1 VLTCIVLHQFPSETR
16 TISGDHHVNRKR
28 AKSEKGCG
36 GGGIASDR
44 SEKCT
49 RHCSF
54 SVEKGMH
61 IVSSHVRFVTHH
73 RASLRHTETKQ
84 PMGVLWSS
92 QKCGCPRIDW
102 LYFLVEMVNLATLD
116 RGRASSIQTL
126 PKGSAAGFFRSHKI
140 STGAGR
146 PIAVTR

>member
-73 RASLRHTETKQ
+73 GASLRHTEKQ
-84 PMGVLWSS
+84 PMAGMVVIA
-92 QKCGCPRIDW
+92 KMW
-102 LYFLVEMVNLATLD
+102 LSAYRLVVFPCRKVNLATLD

-126 PKGSAAGFFRSHKI
+126 PKGSAAGFRSHKI